1 MTVALQ
7 LRPEAAQLLRE
18 ELSSPQHSTPPAR
31 ADEAALRRMLALVR
45 DARAS
50 VTPVH
55 PRATDP
61 LLSNLF
67 TLDVPDPQHAAD
79 LAAALLNL
87 PIVEAAYVKPS
98 DEPPA

>member
-1 MTVALQ
+1 MIVALQ
-7 LRPEAAQLLRE
+7 VRPEAAQLLRE
-18 ELSSPQHSTPPAR
+18 ALSSTQRSSSSAR
-31 ADEAALRRMLALVR
+31 PDDASLHRLLTLVR